1 MGREQLGE
9 EACKRRRVDRVKRR
23 KKEEGKWK
31 GNIEWGWGGSSLG
44 WSAASGNKS
53 VTC

>member
-31 GNIEWGWGGSSLG
+31 GNIEWGWGGIFPGVECSFR
-44 WSAASGNKS
+44 K
-53 VTC
+53 